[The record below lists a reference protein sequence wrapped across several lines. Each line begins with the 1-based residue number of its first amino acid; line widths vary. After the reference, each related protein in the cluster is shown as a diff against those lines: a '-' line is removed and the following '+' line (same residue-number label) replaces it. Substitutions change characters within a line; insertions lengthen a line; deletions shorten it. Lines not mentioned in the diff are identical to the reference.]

1 MMHASNLTGNYYQ
14 LLDKVIVDIMD
25 VSDDIYLEL
34 APVPGAHTHYAA
46 KFSPHSF
53 KRVSPRQSKEIKPKR
68 LKRIDERRGSDK
80 IVRDKKKSKKTRKR

>member
-1 MMHASNLTGNYYQ
+1 MISTRRDALIVRLAEIPVTGVLKTDTLKGSPFTYHEQAMMHASNLTGNYYQ

-34 APVPGAHTHYAA
+34 APVPECSHTMA

-53 KRVSPRQSKEIKPKR
+53 KE
-68 LKRIDERRGSDK
+68 
-80 IVRDKKKSKKTRKR
+80 